1 MRKLVIALAVTL
13 LVPTALAANDGDKE
27 ITAKAQFLVELADHI
42 EWQEDTNQAA
52 KDNVTIYVVGE
63 SPVTEAL
70 LEQAAAASSES
81 REIKVEVVSVNDD
94 FTGCQILYLAS
105 DDLGVL
111 AKVLKKVNGTK
122 IITVADAKD
131 FARYGAMINFVVED
145 GSKVG
150 YVINKLVAETIGV
163 KLDSKLMDKAVL
175 I

>member
-1 MRKLVIALAVTL
+1 MRKLAIALVVAL
-13 LVPTALAANDGDKE
+13 LVPTAFAANDGEKE
-27 ITAKAQFLVELADHI
+27 ITAKAQFLVELVDHI
-42 EWQEDTNQAA
+42 EWQEDANQTA
-52 KDNVTIYVVGE
+52 KDDITIFVIGE
-63 SPVTEAL
+63 SPVTEIL
-70 LEQAAAASSES
+70 REQAAAASSDS
-81 REIKVEVVSVNDD
+81 RKITVEVVSVNDD
-94 FTGCQILYLAS
+94 LTNCQILYLAS

-131 FARYGAMINFVVED
+131 FARYGAMMNFFVED

-150 YVINKLVAETIGV
+150 YVVNKLVTETAGV